1 MSKVAIDF
9 HRWMMEN
16 DTPENADKYFH
27 WSDDDMFKEFLKHK
41 NPTNSNDI
49 PHSEIRR
56 MESEGVYEEKFQ
68 RNFSSPTY
76 FNDEWNQ
83 PDDEDTDELLEDGI
97 DDFIS
102 TPKETP
108 YNDDDYDY

>member
-9 HRWMMEN
+9 HRWMMKN
-16 DTPENADKYFH
+16 DTMENADKYFH

-56 MESEGVYEEKFQ
+56 MESEGVLEKFDKS
-68 RNFSSPTY
+68 NSSSDSDAPY
-76 FNDEWNQ
+76 H
-83 PDDEDTDELLEDGI
+83 LL
-97 DDFIS
+97 
-102 TPKETP
+102 
-108 YNDDDYDY
+108 